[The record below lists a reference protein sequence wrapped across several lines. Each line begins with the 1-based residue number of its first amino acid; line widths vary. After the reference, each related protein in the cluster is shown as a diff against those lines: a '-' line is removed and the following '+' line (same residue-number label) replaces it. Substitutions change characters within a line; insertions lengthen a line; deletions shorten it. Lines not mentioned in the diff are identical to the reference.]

1 MKEKYN
7 ILTIGNST
15 TIINTIIV
23 ALAGFIF
30 AGIGSTLLQFG
41 IDQTLLAQIIGTIIA
56 TIFAIINAQNHNTFW
71 DKNTDKINIPTH
83 MSEEQVAE
91 IEQLIRYYTEN
102 EENET
107 TENTSLSATADNTNE
122 NNEEEDDTN
131 EDDGC

>member
-1 MKEKYN
+1 MKKKYN

-15 TIINTIIV
+15 TILTTIFL
-23 ALAGFIF
+23 AL
-30 AGIGSTLLQFG
+30 FG
-41 IDQTLLAQIIGTIIA
+41 AIIGYLASKGINLPVTAEQLTTI
-56 TIFAIINAQNHNTFW
+56 TVSVIFLIFGYINAKNHNTFW
-71 DKNTDKINIPTH
+71 NKDTDEINIPTH

-107 TENTSLSATADNTNE
+107 TENTSLSANADNLNE
-122 NNEEEDDTN
+122 NNEEEDDVN

>member
-41 IDQTLLAQIIGTIIA
+41 IDQTLLTQIIGTIVA

-71 DKNTDKINIPTH
+71 NKDTDEINIPTH

-107 TENTSLSATADNTNE
+107 TENTSLSASADNLNE
-122 NNEEEDDTN
+122 NNEEDDVN
-131 EDDGC
+131 EEDDGC

>member
-41 IDQTLLAQIIGTIIA
+41 IDQTLLTQIIGTIVA

-71 DKNTDKINIPTH
+71 DKNTDEINIPTEL
-83 MSEEQVAE
+83 SEEQVAE
-91 IEQLIRYYTEN
+91 IEQLIRYYTQD
-102 EENET
+102 ET
-107 TENTSLSATADNTNE
+107 SATAD
-122 NNEEEDDTN
+122 EDNIPIGD
-131 EDDGC
+131 EDEC